1 MKIYKT
7 IVTTVAVLAFL
18 SLLHTGNASAH
29 CDTLGG
35 PVVESAR
42 AALEGGDITPVLK
55 WVRPDKED
63 EIKTAFQET
72 LSRRAQGGERQ
83 EAADKHFFET
93 LVRIHRA
100 GEGAPYTGL
109 KSSETVDPAVLLAD
123 QSLASGTVDHLVN
136 VLTNAM
142 ANGIRDRFQRVRAN
156 QKHADDSVAAGR
168 EFVESYVV
176 FTHYIEGLHGQI
188 TGGSAHHG
196 KDGH

>member
-176 FTHYIEGLHGQI
+176 FTHYIEGVHRQI

-196 KDGH
+196 KADH